1 MAISDIVKNAGE
13 RTAAYGGQCLGARGG
28 DGAERGRLSRSRD
41 AERRTT
47 MYGASGYDE
56 IIGADA
62 DLATLMYLVRR
73 RTS

>member
-1 MAISDIVKNAGE
+1 
-13 RTAAYGGQCLGARGG
+13 
-28 DGAERGRLSRSRD
+28 
-41 AERRTT
+41 